1 MTPSKPTAIGA
12 ALALGLAA
20 LSPLA
25 FGQAY
30 PNKPVRIVVPFPP
43 GGTVDAVARALAAR
57 LSEQMGQPFVVENRA
72 GANGSI
78 GADAVA
84 KSAPDGYTLLVHA
97 STVAAVPLLVKNV
110 PYNLERDFTPI
121 TNLGAVPL
129 IVTAYPGLPFTNL
142 KDFLAAAKADP
153 RRYTFGTSALGSASH
168 LAEEAIKYGA
178 NVDIQ
183 VIAYKGTGPALV
195 DVMGGHTSAMV
206 DAVPSTM
213 SHIKSGKLRPLAVTS
228 ATRLA
233 SLPDVPTVAES
244 GLKGFE
250 MVSWYGLWGPA
261 KMPAELTARI
271 HKQVILAL
279 NSQQIAQSLGS
290 QSFAVSNTTSQQFG
304 AYVKQES
311 AKYKQLIDKANIRID
326 Q

>member
-1 MTPSKPTAIGA
+1 M
-12 ALALGLAA
+12 
-20 LSPLA
+20 
-25 FGQAY
+25 
-30 PNKPVRIVVPFPP
+30 
-43 GGTVDAVARALAAR
+43 
-57 LSEQMGQPFVVENRA
+57 
-72 GANGSI
+72 
-78 GADAVA
+78 A